1 MSVTKETRTKAKNK
15 KATTPKRARTTIS
28 TSGAA
33 AQLATAVQ
41 PRRSRAGIHGAR
53 QQSFSRAENVR
64 KKVGFTQHE
73 YAGFLGIDPRTYTRR
88 AEEEQLKS
96 GESLQVEMVDKILEE
111 AARVFRDDE
120 LARKWLRSPI
130 ISLDN
135 RRPIDHLDS
144 IEGYERVK
152 DTLGKIEY
160 GMY

>member
-1 MSVTKETRTKAKNK
+1 MSATKEKRNTTKKKAK
-15 KATTPKRARTTIS
+15 ATIA
-28 TSGAA
+28 
-33 AQLATAVQ
+33 
-41 PRRSRAGIHGAR
+41 RSRAAPSGQVITQSRPAAPGTRVRGAR
-53 QQSFSRAENVR
+53 QQPYTRAEYVR
-64 KKVGFTQHE
+64 QKVGFTQHE
-73 YAGFLGIDPRTYTRR
+73 YADFLGIDSRTYTRR

-111 AARVFRDDE
+111 ATRVFRDHD

-135 RRPIDHLDS
+135 RPPIDHLDS

>member
-1 MSVTKETRTKAKNK
+1 MNATKTREKNK
-15 KATTPKRARTTIS
+15 KTTTAKREKTVSRSATTGRFVTTTQSGRS
-28 TSGAA
+28 TVIVRGPRP
-33 AQLATAVQ
+33 Q
-41 PRRSRAGIHGAR
+41 P
-53 QQSFSRAENVR
+53 FSRAENVR
-64 KKVGFTQHE
+64 RKVGFTQQE
-73 YAGFLGIDPRTYTRR
+73 YADFLGIDPRTYTRR

-96 GESLQVEMVDKILEE
+96 GESLQVEMVDKVLEE
-111 AARVFRDDE
+111 AARVFRDEE

-135 RRPIDHLDS
+135 RPPIDHLDS